1 MRNRLTFPEVIQ
13 VLLEYKN
20 KTYTQNQL
28 IRDLFSSCLKT
39 SASNADEAVED
50 NIKFSR
56 WVKGERPIPQ
66 DILDK
71 YQEPNGIKD
80 MECDIEDLIIPNLIN
95 VSGAREK
102 IIGLVKDS
110 IDVIGQEKVNEL
122 TSKSDDA
129 AFFTSIVRYAIY
141 NSHDNASLLSPM
153 LTETLLSNRLPSVA
167 DGFVGRKQEEKI
179 CSRKLNDQKILFVGG
194 IAGIG
199 KSEFAKYFADKNRKK
214 YTNIIY
220 IYYSGNLK
228 QDITNMVFSNDR
240 SDMTSEELFN
250 AHYKTLQE
258 LYEDSLI
265 ILDNFNVL
273 PKEEPFFKEFRS
285 NRFHLLVTTRCNL
298 KLADERKEEILTLNL
313 EKELVPLFISN
324 CPSAKEEKENV
335 KEIINTV
342 HSHTLTVILASL
354 TLAES
359 GLEPAD
365 LLYELKTNGL
375 DTPDAESVD
384 IYKDGE
390 YAEGI
395 MIEHLKTLLSIN
407 KLTAEEAL
415 IMRCMALLPSSGVLK
430 QHFKEW
436 MKLDNLEPV
445 IRLVKHGLIQDDTE
459 NRMFNLHPLI
469 RDVVISTMEPS
480 ISNCRLIMDSLHLVS
495 LVHGMEYSRPIN
507 AINCQLSVM
516 ENIIIDDI
524 PAYLMYLQDLFP
536 HLEKYRYTEELSKL
550 VDRIEK
556 IMMDGKIDTPC
567 DRALLFDYKAQ
578 LFIEKKDYDNAIKRQ
593 SKAISIMEKLKT
605 PDATMREMSLLSNI
619 YCNIS
624 STYLY
629 KKKLD
634 IATDYLKKAFELRKE
649 YEHLGLMESHDLL
662 VQMMN
667 LVELSIYAKD
677 YTNAR
682 EILDFYENI
691 ITEYL
696 GKETF
701 DYARCQLMHGVID
714 LQTRK
719 YKESEKHLDTAEEM
733 IARIMGNDSKYLREV
748 YAIKSK
754 LHRQLGKIDLAAE
767 YANKYREIAKNH
779 P

>member
-13 VLLEYKN
+13 VFLEYKN
-20 KTYTQNQL
+20 KTYSQNQL
-28 IRDLFSSCLKT
+28 IRDLFASCIKT
-39 SASNADEAVED
+39 QATDADEAVED

-56 WVKGERPIPQ
+56 WVNGERPIPQ
-66 DILDK
+66 KILDK
-71 YQEPNGIKD
+71 YQEPNGISD
-80 MECDIEDLIIPNLIN
+80 MECDIADLIIPNLIN

-102 IIGLVKDS
+102 MNKLIQDS
-110 IDVIGQEKVNEL
+110 IDVIGQEKANEL
-122 TSKSDDA
+122 TSESADA

-153 LTETLLSNRLPSVA
+153 LAETLLSNRLPSVA
-167 DGFVGRKQEEKI
+167 DGFVGRKQEEKT
-179 CSRKLNDQKILFVGG
+179 CSKKLNDYGILFVGG

-220 IYYSGNLK
+220 IHYSGDLK

-240 SDMTSEELFN
+240 ADMTNEELFN

-273 PKEEPFFKEFRS
+273 PKEEPFFKEFRT
-285 NRFHLLVTTRCNL
+285 NRFHLLITTRCNL
-298 KLADERKEEILTLNL
+298 KIAEERKEELLTLNL
-313 EKELVPLFISN
+313 EKELIPLFISN
-324 CPSAKEEKENV
+324 CPSAKTDKNNV

-365 LLYELKTNGL
+365 LLYELTTKGL

-395 MIEHLKTLLSIN
+395 MIEHLKTLLSLN
-407 KLTAEEAL
+407 KMTEEETL
-415 IMRCMALLPSSGVLK
+415 ILRSMALLPSSGVLK
-430 QHFKEW
+430 QHFKDW
-436 MKLDNLEPV
+436 MKLDSLEPV

-459 NRMFNLHPLI
+459 NRMFSLHPLI
-469 RDVVISTMEPS
+469 RDVIISTMEPS
-480 ISNCRLIMDSLHLVS
+480 ISNSRLLMDSLHLIC

-507 AINCQLSVM
+507 TINCQLAVM
-516 ENIIIDDI
+516 ENIIIDDV
-524 PAYLMYLQDLFP
+524 PAYLMFLQDLFP
-536 HLEKYRYTEELSKL
+536 HLEKYRYTEELPKL
-550 VDRIEK
+550 VARIEK
-556 IMMDGKIDTPC
+556 IMIDEKIDTPC

-578 LFIEKKDYDNAIKRQ
+578 LFAEKKDYDNAIKRQ
-593 SKAISIMEKLKT
+593 TKAISIMEKLKT
-605 PDATMREMSLLSNI
+605 PDATKREMNLLSNL

-634 IATDYLKKAFELRKE
+634 NATDYLKKALELRKE

-662 VQMMN
+662 EQMMK
-667 LVELSIYAKD
+667 LVELYIHAKD
-677 YTNAR
+677 YTTAR
-682 EILDFYENI
+682 ETLGFYENI

-696 GKETF
+696 GTDTF
-701 DYARCQLMHGVID
+701 DYARCHLMYGVID
-714 LQTRK
+714 LLTRK
-719 YKESEKHLDTAEEM
+719 YKESENHLEKAEEM
-733 IARIMGNDSKYLREV
+733 ITRIMVNDSGYLREV
-748 YAIKSK
+748 YAVKSK
-754 LHRQLGKIDLAAE
+754 LHRQLGQAETATE
-767 YANKYREIAKNH
+767 YANKYRKIAKNLS
-779 P
+779 